1 MAPHTTIDV
10 EFGIRVS
17 EPGPAAISVAAAHAD
32 TDELTVSWHGESELV
47 EFGHGTRAEVFGF
60 PKGEHRI
67 TYHAER
73 TVTDAEPEPV
83 TLADAAVFTRPSRYC
98 PSDRM
103 FGLIPPELFTMSDR
117 KSQVDAIVEHISGRL
132 SYVVGASRSTDDAI
146 DTLLSGEG
154 VCRDFAHVGISLC
167 RFLDIP
173 ARYVGVYAP
182 GLAPMD
188 FHAVFE
194 AAIDGFWHVFD
205 ATHLAPR
212 QTMLR
217 ISTGRDAADTPFLA
231 TLGCEL
237 DFLGS
242 TVFATTDGPLPFDD
256 WRELVALS

>member
-1 MAPHTTIDV
+1 MAPNTTIDV
-10 EFGIRVS
+10 EFGIRVTS
-17 EPGPAAISVAAAHAD
+17 PGPAAISVAAAHVD
-32 TDELTVSWHGESELV
+32 SDELRVSWHGRSETI
-47 EFGHGTRAEVFGF
+47 EFEHGTRAEVFDL
-60 PKGEHRI
+60 PAGEHRV

-73 TVTDAEPEPV
+73 GRAEPEPEPV
-83 TLADAAVFTRPSRYC
+83 TLADVARYTRPSRYC

-103 FGLIPPELFTMSDR
+103 FGLVPFELFGLPDA
-117 KSQVDAIVEHISGRL
+117 KSQVDAIVEHIAGRL
-132 SYVVGASRSTDDAI
+132 SYVVGGSRPTDDAI
-146 DTLLSGEG
+146 DTLLAGEG

-167 RFLDIP
+167 RVLDIP
-173 ARYVGVYAP
+173 ARYAGVYAP

-194 AAIDGFWHVFD
+194 AAIDGHWRVFD

-231 TLGCEL
+231 TLGSEL

-256 WRELVALS
+256 WRELVTLG